1 MGAALER
8 LIIIAAAVP
17 FPRGVAVLARRV
29 RPGRR
34 RLDRCNPRQDQKKSQ
49 DPFHDFLNLP
59 GKPPTTTHTELA
71 TANSER
77 NRASAWRSYLQRYSE
92 NTGNAQVASTGRG
105 SVGEFHISR
114 SPTLLGRAG
123 GVPQRP
129 PPRPFGAQR
138 MPGPHRAR
146 PRWHDPE
153 RGATQRSQ
161 TVRFGLGGL
170 RWARAGRHPRWQRG
184 QGDRP
189 ATSWRSRET
198 TLDSRVW
205 RLRSAPR
212 PRTLS

>member
-1 MGAALER
+1 MSADHLKAVQQDPPGRPTISKLNRVHGQTGRSYPCSGTGGLQLTRQVSCLVR

-77 NRASAWRSYLQRYSE
+77 NRAGAWRSYLQRYSE

-170 RWARAGRHPRWQRG
+170 R
-184 QGDRP
+184 
-189 ATSWRSRET
+189 
-198 TLDSRVW
+198 
-205 RLRSAPR
+205 
-212 PRTLS
+212 